1 VNPAI
6 AELVRLLAEFAVADY
21 LREYGHAAE
30 ENKKK
35 ETKACTSSGR

>member
-1 VNPAI
+1 VSPALV
-6 AELVRLLAEFAVADY
+6 ELVRLLAEVAVEAYIAELAD
-21 LREYGHAAE
+21 AE